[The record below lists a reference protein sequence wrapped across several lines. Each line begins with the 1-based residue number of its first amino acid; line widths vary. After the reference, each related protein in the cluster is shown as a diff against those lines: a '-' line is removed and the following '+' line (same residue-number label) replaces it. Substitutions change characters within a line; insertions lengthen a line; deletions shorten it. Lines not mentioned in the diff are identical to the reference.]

1 MMTKMNAYEKTIA
14 PTFFF
19 LDIFLGNCLNIS
31 KPLTGL
37 LHTLANKQKLCMDS
51 SVVAATSSNAAR
63 LMTDNKTCNGDVE
76 WLLKEKYIS
85 SVYSCRLTDAMQN
98 CKDQIIVSYDD
109 PDHLQLQK
117 DMIEQS
123 RALIEES
130 KTKHHVL
137 VAHTHNIQ
145 KQLHKDHHCNLV
157 QNQEIL
163 ASYAPKPPSKP
174 QKSNQDHP
182 LCRSHHSIK

>member
-1 MMTKMNAYEKTIA
+1 MN
-14 PTFFF
+14 
-19 LDIFLGNCLNIS
+19 
-31 KPLTGL
+31 
-37 LHTLANKQKLCMDS
+37 S
-51 SVVAATSSNAAR
+51 SAVPASTSSDATR
-63 LMTDNKTCNGDVE
+63 LMTENKTCIKDVE
-76 WLLKEKYIS
+76 WLLKEKCIS
-85 SVYSCRLTDAMQN
+85 SVYNCRLTDAMQN
-98 CKDQIIVSYDD
+98 CKDQITVSYDGTN
-109 PDHLQLQK
+109 HLQLQK

-145 KQLHKDHHCNLV
+145 KQLHKDHRCNLV

-174 QKSNQDHP
+174 QRSNQDHP
-182 LCRSHHSIK
+182 LCRSPHSIK